1 VTPTLDLV
9 DFAGLFGPFVML
21 LGSVIC
27 FSSCLKSD
35 VALEFGASGILLS
48 ALTHEIVEL
57 TP

>member
-1 VTPTLDLV
+1 M
-9 DFAGLFGPFVML
+9 FVIL
-21 LGSVIC
+21 S
-27 FSSCLKSD
+27 LKSD